1 MLSVEP
7 RPERPAA
14 GSHGSHGTGAPR
26 PRRAPSRPRAQAR
39 RVIEPRQRLRARPGL
54 VLSVIGAGVLGVIA
68 LWWSDTPSVH
78 GLGDWLTNAG
88 RILGLLAGYGV
99 VVLVALMSRLPPLE
113 RGIGTDRLARWHAM
127 GGRYVVSI
135 IVAHALLITWG
146 YSVTA
151 HESLTG
157 ETSTLLTSYP
167 DVLMATVAGFLF
179 LGIGLVSARAARRR
193 VSYDTWYHLHL
204 YTYLAIALAFSHQF
218 ADGASFISS
227 LKARFVWSLLYAS
240 VAALLLW
247 YRVISPLRSAAR
259 HRFHV
264 IALRRESADVVSVYI
279 GGQHLDELQADPGQ
293 FFRWRFLTRGMW
305 WSSHP
310 YSLSAA
316 PRPDVM
322 RITVQGPR
330 RPQRGDQPAAPG
342 HPDHRGRPL
351 RGVHPAP
358 GPPPDPAAGR
368 RRGHH
373 AAAGHVRGL
382 ARRDHPH
389 LPGQQPRGR
398 RLRPRAGRHRAGP
411 RGRRALPDRLPGPAR
426 RGPADRR
433 AAAVPRA
440 RAARP

>member
-1 MLSVEP
+1 
-7 RPERPAA
+7 
-14 GSHGSHGTGAPR
+14 
-26 PRRAPSRPRAQAR
+26 
-39 RVIEPRQRLRARPGL
+39 
-54 VLSVIGAGVLGVIA
+54 
-68 LWWSDTPSVH
+68 
-78 GLGDWLTNAG
+78 
-88 RILGLLAGYGV
+88 
-99 VVLVALMSRLPPLE
+99 MSRLPPLE

-151 HESLTG
+151 HESLIG
-157 ETSTLLTSYP
+157 ETSTLLLTSYP

-218 ADGASFISS
+218 ADGASSS
-227 LKARFVWSLLYAS
+227 
-240 VAALLLW
+240 AALRRGSSGRCCTPRW
-247 YRVISPLRSAAR
+247 PRCCSGTAFISPLRSAAR

-322 RITVQGPR
+322 RITVKD
-330 RPQRGDQPAAPG
+330 RGDHSGAIGLLRPG

-351 RGVHPAP
+351 RGVHPAA
-358 GPPPDPAAGR
+358 GPPPGPAAGR

-373 AAAGHVRGL
+373 AATGACSRPCP
-382 ARRDHPH
+382 ATITPH
-389 LPGQQPRGR
+389 LPGQQPRATSSSAPSWTPSRGDR
-398 RLRPRAGRHRAGP
+398 GATVHYLIGSRARLGGTRCPPSGCC
-411 RGRRALPDRLPGPAR
+411 
-426 RGPADRR
+426 
-433 AAAVPRA
+433 PRA
-440 RAARP
+440 RPARP